1 MSHLY
6 RVRRFATV
14 HIRSLLL
21 PSSDA
26 SMITSARRYSRA
38 LVAVCA
44 LLFVFVH
51 FNAAAQDATWFSDIT
66 SATKLDSARSG
77 QISAT
82 DINNDGYPDVLL
94 LNISYNRSM
103 KTRLYLNKQHPDS
116 ANPKARI
123 FVDVT
128 DESNMYENRDTSVKG
143 RVADCWGMADL
154 NNDGYP
160 DLVSGIFY
168 FNVGTFGDLGDRM
181 EILLNDG
188 KGRFNLVR
196 NNGIE
201 GVGEPGSTPPGKF
214 PATSFCFLDYN
225 LDGNLDIYVGTFS
238 ANHQSNIWLPGYLLK
253 GNGDGTFTNVTD
265 ESGIVNVFEP
275 TYGASVTDWNND
287 GWPDILT
294 SPYCRTEGT
303 LWRNEGDETFTNV
316 TIEAGYS
323 SKNGQYGN
331 IDVGGSA
338 GNWVWFPRE
347 LCQWEALP
355 ADFDNDGDM
364 DIAQMLIHG
373 GLDPGEG
380 HSPLSINNGAEK
392 NYSLTWDLNAFD
404 RPLNVN
410 SVVRRDTVK
419 SDTSWTNQ
427 YGFFTLPKGSIVV
440 TSANGHLG
448 DQAGSWF
455 DMDNDG
461 LQDFLL
467 SATGYDAANDRC
479 YIQKQNADHSFTE
492 IAQKLGLRS
501 TLKETHSQRP
511 FDLDADGDDDVLI
524 EYAPRTANAQSGRV
538 WMLRN
543 NIGDKNSFTRIK
555 LEAPAGCNRSGIGC
569 RVYVYAGGV
578 RQMRDV
584 QSGVGRWGMA
594 TPLTLNFGLGSAT
607 SIDSVV
613 VRWAMRG
620 MPTTTIA
627 NPPINALL
635 RIRKDGMTTNVP
647 EELRIGD
654 ALSVAPLPARQEIT
668 VHVPSALQSD
678 CTIELIDAFG
688 NIVATYSRHG
698 DEYVQLPL
706 AGLASG
712 MYIVRA
718 HANGITAIK
727 SFVKV
732 D

>member
-1 MSHLY
+1 MKDQTLFSQTSNTKHMRMKHLY
-6 RVRRFATV
+6 PTF
-14 HIRSLLL
+14 LLL
-21 PSSDA
+21 
-26 SMITSARRYSRA
+26 
-38 LVAVCA
+38 
-44 LLFVFVH
+44 LLSLPLPVL
-51 FNAAAQDATWFSDIT
+51 AQDATWFSDVT
-66 SATKLDSARSG
+66 TASRLDSARSG

-82 DINNDGYPDVLL
+82 DIDNDGYPDLLL
-94 LNISYNRSM
+94 LNISYNRTM
-103 KTRLYLNKQHPDS
+103 KTRLYRNKQHPDS

-128 DESNMYENRDTSVKG
+128 DQSNMYENRDTSIKG

-154 NNDGYP
+154 NNDGFT

-168 FNVGTFGDLGDRM
+168 FNVGTFADAGDRM
-181 EILLNDG
+181 EVLLNDG
-188 KGRFNLVR
+188 KGRFTLVR

-201 GVGEPGSTPPGKF
+201 GIGDPSSNPPGKF
-214 PATSFCFLDYN
+214 PATSFCFLDYD

-253 GNGDGTFTNVTD
+253 GNGDGTFRNVTD
-265 ESGIVNVFEP
+265 ESGIVNMFEP

-303 LWRNEGDETFTNV
+303 LWRNEGDGSFTNV

-323 SKNGQYGN
+323 SKNGQNGN
-331 IDVGGSA
+331 IDVGGSPGA
-338 GNWVWFPRE
+338 WVWFPRE

-355 ADFDNDGDM
+355 CDYDNDGDM
-364 DIAQMLIHG
+364 DIAQMLVHG

-380 HSPLSINNGAEK
+380 RSTLTVNSGPDK
-392 NYSLTWDLNAFD
+392 NYSLTWNTTAFD

-410 SVVRRDTVK
+410 SVIRRDTVK
-419 SDTSWTNQ
+419 SDTSWNNQ

-448 DQAGSWF
+448 DQAGSWL

-467 SATGYDAANDRC
+467 SATGYDPANDRC
-479 YIQKQNADHSFTE
+479 YIQKQNPDHSFTE

-511 FDLDADGDDDVLI
+511 VDVDADGDDDILI

-543 NIGDKNSFTRIK
+543 NIGEKNNFTRIK

-569 RVYVYAGGV
+569 RVFVYAGGV
-578 RQMRDV
+578 RQMRDI

-594 TPLTLNFGLGSAT
+594 TPLELNFGLGNAT
-607 SIDSVV
+607 AIDSVV

-620 MPTTTIA
+620 LPTTTIA
-627 NPPINALL
+627 NPPLNRLL
-635 RIRKDGMTTNVP
+635 RIRRDGMTTSVP
-647 EELRIGD
+647 RDEPVSDEMRI
-654 ALSVAPLPARQEIT
+654 APQPAMSDIT
-668 VHVPSALQSD
+668 VHLPSAFHSA
-678 CTIELIDAFG
+678 CTIEIFNALG
-688 NIVATYSRHG
+688 TRVAEFTRQG
-698 DEYVQLPL
+698 DEYVRVPLQGL
-706 AGLASG
+706 AGG
-712 MYIVRA
+712 MYVVRA
-718 HANGITAIK
+718 RTADA
-727 SFVKV
+727 SVSSTFVKV